1 MNLVEYPDREMMMM
15 NLANRIAGELN
26 SHLMRNDFATLAV
39 PGGTTPGPVFDD
51 LCAATLDWSR
61 VRVLLTDERW
71 VDEASGRSN
80 TRLIRE
86 RLLVDRAAAA
96 AYVPLY
102 DGGAEQPEQA
112 IEALGARVAEVL
124 PLTVLLLGMGEDMH
138 IASLFPGAPGLAEA
152 LDAKA
157 PPLVAV
163 RPEGQEPRVS
173 LSGPVLRDAM
183 YTHLV
188 VTGAAKREAL
198 ERAGREKDVLASPVQ
213 AVLAEA
219 TVHWAE

>member
-1 MNLVEYPDREMMMM
+1 MTLVEYPDREMMMM

-26 SHLMRNDFATLAV
+26 SQLIRDDFATLAV

-51 LCAATLDWSR
+51 LCAATLDWAR

-71 VDEASGRSN
+71 VPGDSPRSN

-86 RLLVDRAAAA
+86 RLLVDRAAGAR
-96 AYVPLY
+96 YVPLY
-102 DGGAEQPEQA
+102 DDGAERPEDA
-112 IEALGARVAEVL
+112 IETLGARVAEVL

-152 LDAKA
+152 LDAGA

-173 LSGPVLRDAM
+173 LSGPALRGAM
-183 YTHLV
+183 YTHIVL
-188 VTGAAKREAL
+188 TGDDKRAAL
-198 ERAGREKDVLASPVQ
+198 ERARAEKDVLSAPVQ
-213 AVLAEA
+213 AVLGEA
-219 TVHWAE
+219 TVHWAQ